1 MSGNKEKILR
11 PHSLSLSLRKELR
24 LSGISNVD
32 SFNEEVII
40 AYTDYGELVIKGQ
53 KLKMENLNVESGDL
67 FIKGEI
73 NSLVYNNSKKGK
85 SKFSKIFK

>member
-53 KLKMENLNVESGDL
+53 KLKMENQIS
-67 FIKGEI
+67 
-73 NSLVYNNSKKGK
+73 
-85 SKFSKIFK
+85 